1 MRGADPTRRLLV
13 QSAAGLFAGAG
24 PALAAPLPA
33 RHGVKALFF
42 DVFGTLTDW
51 RTGVAREARD
61 LLSPLGYSLDW
72 LSFADAWRAQ
82 YMPVTGEVRSHRQPY
97 EKLDVLERRVLD
109 KIIPQFGLE
118 KLGEDMRQRLT
129 LAWHHLDAWPDVNEG
144 LARLGRRFLL
154 APVSNGN
161 IALMVDIATRN
172 HWRWDAILG
181 ADIAHDHKPN
191 RDVYL
196 AAAEALNLAPHAC
209 MMVAAHDIDL
219 THGGASGAG
228 LMTAFIPRPLEY
240 GPGKG
245 ADKLTGPVD
254 VVANSLLELAEK
266 LEA

>member
-1 MRGADPTRRLLV
+1 MVTRRRLV
-13 QSAAGLFAGAG
+13 QSAAGLFLGPGA
-24 PALAAPLPA
+24 AFAAPQQNRPD
-33 RHGVKALFF
+33 VKALFF

-61 LLSPLGYSLDW
+61 LLSPMGYSLDW
-72 LSFADAWRAQ
+72 TAFADAWRAQ
-82 YMPVTGEVRSHRQPY
+82 YLPVTGEVRSRQQPY
-97 EKLDVLERRVLD
+97 VKLDILERRMLD

-129 LAWHHLDAWPDVNEG
+129 LAWHHLDAWPDVNAG

-172 HWRWDAILG
+172 RWRWDAILG
-181 ADIAHDHKPN
+181 ADIAHDYKPN

-196 AAAEALNLAPHAC
+196 AAAEALNLAPDAC

-228 LMTAFIPRPLEY
+228 LKTAFIPRPDEY
-240 GPGKG
+240 GKG
-245 ADKLTGPVD
+245 HGAEKLTGPVD
-254 VVANSLLELAEK
+254 IVARSLPTLADA
-266 LEA
+266 LGA